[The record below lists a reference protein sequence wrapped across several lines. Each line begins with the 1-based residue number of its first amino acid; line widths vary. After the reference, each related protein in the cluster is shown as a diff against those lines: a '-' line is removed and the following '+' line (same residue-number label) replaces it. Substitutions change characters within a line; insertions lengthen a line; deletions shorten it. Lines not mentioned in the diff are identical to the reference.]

1 MQNPF
6 QNLLGKMLSQR
17 LQPLQNLSQMAT
29 GVSNPQGMIQQML
42 QNDPRTQQVMD
53 YVNKN
58 GGNAQQLFY
67 QMAQQKGIDP
77 NVIINQIKSM
87 KF

>member
-1 MQNPF
+1 
-6 QNLLGKMLSQR
+6 
-17 LQPLQNLSQMAT
+17 
-29 GVSNPQGMIQQML
+29 ML